1 MPHPASP
8 PPTPL
13 LQVALETE
21 NHVAGDGW
29 DQAPRLFAL
38 VPTRAVLGTD
48 EPDPAELSA
57 VEQEWSP
64 EGDLESALAR
74 LAWPEAVVGV
84 ALVLERLVVPPAAE
98 HDLPSNPDDALAALA
113 AHPDRQDIRL
123 VAAVT
128 REGERTCL
136 LRQRA
141 YDRADMIASGPDIAE
156 GLVTALAATLVD

>member
-48 EPDPAELSA
+48 
-57 VEQEWSP
+57 
-64 EGDLESALAR
+64 
-74 LAWPEAVVGV
+74 
-84 ALVLERLVVPPAAE
+84 
-98 HDLPSNPDDALAALA
+98 
-113 AHPDRQDIRL
+113 
-123 VAAVT
+123 
-128 REGERTCL
+128 
-136 LRQRA
+136 
-141 YDRADMIASGPDIAE
+141 ASGPDIAE